1 MSSCSRP
8 WAAVWDAAALGRAV
22 FPTGIAA
29 SLAAAEAR
37 PVTSQPQ
44 HLVFLEGKNFPPLLP
59 DFLRFLRLR
68 QRDPGTPSTD
78 GGIRQL

>member
-8 WAAVWDAAALGRAV
+8 WAAVWDAAALGQAV
-22 FPTGIAA
+22 FPAGITA

-44 HLVFLEGKNFPPLLP
+44 HLVFLEGKNFPPLLT
-59 DFLRFLRLR
+59 DSLRFLRKAQAEGPR
-68 QRDPGTPSTD
+68 HPEYR
-78 GGIRQL
+78 RRH